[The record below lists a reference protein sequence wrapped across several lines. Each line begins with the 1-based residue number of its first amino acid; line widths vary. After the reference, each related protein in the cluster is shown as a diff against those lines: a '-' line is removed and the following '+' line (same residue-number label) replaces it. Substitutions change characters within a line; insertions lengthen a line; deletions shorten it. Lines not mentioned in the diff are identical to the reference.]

1 MATVQNQ
8 SPYIISSDS
17 ETEDSGIGKGVKKHG
32 KAGRRS
38 PIVFTRAL
46 SSSSESSDGDSS
58 TSRVQKPAP
67 VSQSPDRNCSIC
79 LQQFQNKAFT
89 DNCFHSFCYA
99 CIKEWSK
106 VKATCPLCK
115 TDFQSIIHT
124 VKSID
129 DYQQDYLLPLG
140 NGTFGTIDGQRFRY
154 RTTLN
159 LGRRMITESRRRI
172 DEQMA
177 IFHSYARHEVIHR
190 GHYRPERR
198 MSAISIRKRVYS
210 RGLRARGV
218 QGDEGRTRDITAEF
232 YRSNPAVTHRLVP
245 WLSRELEALVA
256 SRDIVDFLLQLIVT
270 VIQQVDLG
278 SSTIKH
284 TLEPYLLHRTDHF
297 LHEFTTFAKYPF
309 DMAAF
314 DRNVIYESPIFGDVS
329 PISSPHT
336 PNFDRLTPPELRN
349 VGPTPYVPPVSSV
362 GNIPTSYL
370 NWAPRHSTWDSPS
383 VTPRTQPGSSVTS
396 TSGWDDETPGPSG
409 MNPDLEPTVPPT
421 KTAKAETEAPELISI
436 KVEPNLNHSPANSS
450 SGDSVV
456 FTGYVKPLAER
467 TPDAF
472 ISLSSGSEDEAPQ
485 DKNNTAQPKSPRRR
499 YRSRSRNRRS
509 RSRSRSREGRYRD
522 FSRRNRSRSRTRR
535 RSRSNSRGR
544 GHVRSRSR
552 PRDRRQRSRSRSS
565 RRSRSRSPSRGWWR
579 NREKERLLS
588 KPGGKRKQK
597 TRHLEGSPGESYRGS
612 HREGT
617 ASSEQRGSSHSSHQ
631 PAASR
636 SKNRGHEGRDQGR
649 SHRSR
654 STERSWRSTSKD
666 KSNRSKTK
674 ERSHRPRSKDRSP
687 VSREREYRGRSHR
700 SGSSDRHQLTYQQSP
715 RSREEQSS
723 LARYSGTF
731 KNPDRTRR
739 RSRSSS
745 LEVTYEGKKKHD
757 QYHRDSHSHRK
768 QDNDS
773 EVEVTFCKMSSKES
787 RTSKHHHHK
796 SKRKHK
802 HKKKSKKHKKSK
814 EREKSAA
821 KKIDDVS
828 STDDVESS
836 VGDVECLSTVSVSEI
851 GDGLDGTEER
861 QDQAVSVVIEQDI
874 RDNNKAQDSQNVQH
888 CQESNMST
896 DCQDNVNCELRHG
909 EESDCTGR
917 TEETCLRRTEEKTEP
932 GEHTVNIHSETA
944 PTLTD
949 SAGLDSVSTTNV
961 PDNSKDGPNADSF
974 LERNGDNDFSK
985 SRVCQ
990 SERRVIRRS
999 PEQEVM
1005 SQEGM
1010 MEEEVTSPERR
1021 LDTVVSTQCTPGSH
1035 RRIVL
1040 TPKCQDERRI
1050 IISKNGGGREL
1061 NDKL

>member
-1 MATVQNQ
+1 CI
-8 SPYIISSDS
+8 SHSSDEGS
-17 ETEDSGIGKGVKKHG
+17 
-32 KAGRRS
+32 
-38 PIVFTRAL
+38 
-46 SSSSESSDGDSS
+46 
-58 TSRVQKPAP
+58 SRVQKPAP
-67 VSQSPDRNCSIC
+67 ASQSPDHNCSIC

-140 NGTFGTIDGQRFRY
+140 NGAFGTIDGQRFRY

-177 IFHSYARHEVIHR
+177 IFHSYARHETIHCGR
-190 GHYRPERR
+190 YRPERR

-218 QGDEGRTRDITAEF
+218 QGDEGRTRDISAQF

-297 LHEFTTFAKYPF
+297 LHEFMTFAKYPF

-329 PISSPHT
+329 PISPPHT
-336 PNFDRLTPPELRN
+336 PNLDRLTPPELHN
-349 VGPTPYVPPVSSV
+349 IGPTPYVPSAS
-362 GNIPTSYL
+362 GIADIPTSYM

-383 VTPRTQPGSSVTS
+383 VTPRTRPGRSVTS

-409 MNPDLEPTVPPT
+409 LNPDLETTVPPPPPT
-421 KTAKAETEAPELISI
+421 TATVKTEPEPEEVSQPRPVKTEQSP
-436 KVEPNLNHSPANSS
+436 VHSPAYSS

-456 FTGYVKPLAER
+456 FTGYIKPLAER

-472 ISLSSGSEDEAPQ
+472 ISLSSESEDEASQ
-485 DKNNTAQPKSPRRR
+485 DKDTTLQDNKNTKASPRRR

-509 RSRSRSREGRYRD
+509 RSRSRSREGRYKNL
-522 FSRRNRSRSRTRR
+522 SRRNRSRSRTRR
-535 RSRSNSRGR
+535 SRSSSSGR

-552 PRDRRQRSRSRSS
+552 PRDRSKGRHQRSRSRSR
-565 RRSRSRSPSRGWWR
+565 RRSYSRSPSISWSR

-597 TRHLEGSPGESYRGS
+597 TRHLESSPASSYRAS
-612 HREGT
+612 HRENT
-617 ASSEQRGSSHSSHQ
+617 TSSQRSSSHSTYQ

-636 SKNRGHEGRDQGR
+636 SKDMGHERRDQTR

-654 STERSWRSTSKD
+654 SRERSCRSTSKD
-666 KSNRSKTK
+666 KSNRSKVK
-674 ERSHRPRSKDRSP
+674 ERSHRSRSKDRSP
-687 VSREREYRGRSHR
+687 VSRERDRHQYRGHSHR
-700 SGSSDRHQLTYQQSP
+700 SRSSDRAQISYQKSP
-715 RSREEQSS
+715 HSGDGQSS
-723 LARYSGTF
+723 LVRYSGTY
-731 KNPDRTRR
+731 KNQGRTRR

-757 QYHRDSHSHRK
+757 KYEYQKYSYSHRK
-768 QDNDS
+768 HDNDS

-787 RTSKHHHHK
+787 RTSKHHHHHK
-796 SKRKHK
+796 SKKKHK
-802 HKKKSKKHKKSK
+802 HRKKSKKHKKSK
-814 EREKSAA
+814 DREKNTA
-821 KKIDDVS
+821 KKTGDVS
-828 STDDVESS
+828 STDEESS
-836 VGDVECLSTVSVSEI
+836 VGDVECLSTISVSEK
-851 GDGLDGTEER
+851 GDGVDTTEEG
-861 QDQAVSVVIEQDI
+861 QDQTVPVVIDQTQDTGDSNI
-874 RDNNKAQDSQNVQH
+874 NKAQDSQKVQH
-888 CQESNMST
+888 RQEGNNGN
-896 DCQDNVNCELRHG
+896 QDNVPCELRHG
-909 EESDCTGR
+909 DEKDSSCAGKNSLSR
-917 TEETCLRRTEEKTEP
+917 TEVNLSE
-932 GEHTVNIHSETA
+932 EHTVTGA
-944 PTLTD
+944 
-949 SAGLDSVSTTNV
+949 LDSQTNSRHTSVGLGSIGSANVS
-961 PDNSKDGPNADSF
+961 DSGKDGPCTDSF
-974 LERNGDNDFSK
+974 LRKNDDK
-985 SRVCQ
+985 SPVCQ
-990 SERRVIRRS
+990 SERRVISRS

-1010 MEEEVTSPERR
+1010 MEQEVTSPEGM
-1021 LDTVVSTQCTPGSH
+1021 LPQGVDETVESTSSGSH

-1040 TPKCQDERRI
+1040 ALKCQDERRI
-1050 IISKNGGGREL
+1050 VISRNGGEGS
-1061 NDKL
+1061 